1 MKKILLAVL
10 GCLLFFS
17 FQSCL
22 KDKLMHSYTIYTPIY
37 ETKEQATLNIKSNPA
52 QEIET
57 PGNMFVYGN
66 YIFLNEMNKGV
77 HIIDNTDPS
86 NPVDKAFIDIPGN
99 LDIAV
104 KGNILLADMYQDLVA
119 VDISD
124 PLHAKA
130 VKTVPSVFTER
141 YYGNGFYAP
150 NNMVIVGW
158 TKKDTMV
165 ELGHAQTSW
174 LYPGGVLFDAAA
186 APTQSNGGAA
196 APIGISGSMARFTI
210 VNDYLYAVD
219 HHTMRPISISN
230 PADPVAGNQ
239 ISAGFDIETIY
250 PFKNKLFLGS
260 MGGLYIYDISQ
271 PDAPVKEG
279 DFIHARACDPVIA
292 DDKYAYVTLREG
304 TNCGPTV
311 NELEVVDVQN
321 LHAPSLLK
329 SYPMTKPQGLT
340 KDNSLLFVCDDGI
353 KMYDASDPLN
363 IVLKKQITGLE
374 TRDAI
379 AWNKN
384 LIVVANTGLYQYD
397 YSNPGNLTLRSKL
410 SINH

>member
-1 MKKILLAVL
+1 MKKIFFAVF
-10 GCLLFFS
+10 GCLVFLS

-22 KDKLMHSYTIYTPIY
+22 KDKLTHTYTIYTPIY

-52 QEIET
+52 EEIES
-57 PGNMFVYGN
+57 PGNLFVYGN
-66 YIFLNEMNKGV
+66 YIFLNEMDKGV

-86 NPVDKAFIDIPGN
+86 HPVDKAFIDIPGN

-104 KGNILLADMYQDLVA
+104 KGNILYADMYQDLVA

-124 PLHAKA
+124 PLDAKL
-130 VKTVPSVFTER
+130 VKTVPNVFSER
-141 YYGNGFYAP
+141 YYTGGFVAAGS
-150 NNMVIVGW
+150 MVIVGW
-158 TKKDTMV
+158 TKKDTTI
-165 ELGHAQTSW
+165 ELGQLQPNW
-174 LYPGGVLFDAAA
+174 IYPGGVLFDVAAAPQSGAAAA
-186 APTQSNGGAA
+186 API
-196 APIGISGSMARFTI
+196 PGISGSMARFTI
-210 VNDYLYAVD
+210 VNNYLYAVD
-219 HHTMRPISISN
+219 HHSLLPISIN
-230 PADPVAGNQ
+230 DPASPVAGTL

-292 DDKYAYVTLREG
+292 DDNYAYVTLREG
-304 TNCGPTV
+304 TNCGPTT
-311 NELEVVDVQN
+311 NELEVVGVTD

-329 SYPMTKPQGLT
+329 AYPMTKPQGLT
-340 KDNSLLFVCDDGI
+340 KDNNLLFVCDDGI
-353 KMYDASDPLN
+353 KMFDAGDPTN
-363 IVLKKQITGLE
+363 IVLKKQVTGVE

-384 LIVVANTGLYQYD
+384 LIVVASNGLYQYD
-397 YSNPGNLTLRSKL
+397 YSNADDLVFRSKL
-410 SINH
+410 SINR

>member
-1 MKKILLAVL
+1 MKKIFFGVL

-22 KDKLMHSYTIYTPIY
+22 KDKLTHSYTIYTPIY
-37 ETKEQATLNIKSNPA
+37 ETKQQALLNIKSNPA
-52 QEIET
+52 EEIQL
-57 PGNMFVYGN
+57 PGNLFVYGN
-66 YIFLNEMNKGV
+66 YIFLNETNKGV

-124 PLHAKA
+124 PLHAKV
-130 VKTVPSVFTER
+130 VKTLPGVFTER
-141 YYGNGFYAP
+141 YYANGFAAAD
-150 NNMVIVGW
+150 NMVIVGW
-158 TKKDTMV
+158 TTRDTTV
-165 ELGHAQTSW
+165 ELEHQQSSW
-174 LYPGGVLFDAAA
+174 LYPGGVLFDVAAA
-186 APTQSNGGAA
+186 ARSNAA
-196 APIGISGSMARFTI
+196 APIPGISGSMARFTI
-210 VNDYLYAVD
+210 VNNYLYAVD
-219 HHTMRPISISN
+219 HHTLLPISIDD
-230 PADPVAGNQ
+230 PAAPVSGNQ

-271 PDAPVKEG
+271 PGAPVKEG
-279 DFIHARACDPVIA
+279 EFIHARACDPVIV
-292 DDKYAYVTLREG
+292 DDSYAYVTLREG

-311 NELEVVDVQN
+311 NELEVVDVQD

-363 IVLKKQITGLE
+363 IILKKQVTGLE

-384 LIVVANTGLYQYD
+384 LIVVASNGLYQYD
-397 YSNPGNLTLRSKL
+397 YSNPGDLTLRSKL
-410 SINH
+410 SINR